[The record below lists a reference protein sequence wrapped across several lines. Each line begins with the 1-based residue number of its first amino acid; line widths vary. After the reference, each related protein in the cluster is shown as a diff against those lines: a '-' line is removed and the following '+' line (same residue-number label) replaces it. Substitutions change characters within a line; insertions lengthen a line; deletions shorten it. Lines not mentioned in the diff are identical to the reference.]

1 MAEPI
6 SDIIIGLGNVGISA
20 WNNQENQALK
30 QYMAGLSMQQQKDAQ
45 EKMLAL
51 QTDAQKK
58 AYAESLL
65 AKAKRAKYIPY
76 YIAGGVLLLT
86 IGITLF
92 VVFRKKS
99 V

>member
-1 MAEPI
+1 MLDPNL
-6 SDIIIGLGNVGISA
+6 IIGIGKIGIDT
-20 WNNQENQALK
+20 WNNEENQALK
-30 QYMAGLSMQQQKDAQ
+30 QYAQGLSLKQQKEMQ
-45 EKMLAL
+45 EKMLSL

-58 AYAESLL
+58 AYADSLL
-65 AKAKRAKYIPY
+65 AKAKKSKYIPY

-92 VVFRKKS
+92 VVFRNKS

>member
-1 MAEPI
+1 MLDPNLII
-6 SDIIIGLGNVGISA
+6 SIGKIGIDT
-20 WNNQENQALK
+20 WNNEENQALK
-30 QYMAGLSMQQQKDAQ
+30 QYAQGLSLKQQKEMQ
-45 EKMLAL
+45 EKMLSL

-58 AYAESLL
+58 AYADSLL
-65 AKAKRAKYIPY
+65 AKAKKSKYIPY

-92 VVFRKKS
+92 VVFRNKS

>member
-1 MAEPI
+1 MLDPNL
-6 SDIIIGLGNVGISA
+6 IIGIGKIGIDA
-20 WNNQENQALK
+20 WNNEENQALQ
-30 QYMAGLSMQQQKDAQ
+30 QYAAGLTLKQQKEMQ
-45 EKMLAL
+45 EKMLSL

-58 AYAESLL
+58 AYADSLL
-65 AKAKRAKYIPY
+65 AKAKKSKYIPY